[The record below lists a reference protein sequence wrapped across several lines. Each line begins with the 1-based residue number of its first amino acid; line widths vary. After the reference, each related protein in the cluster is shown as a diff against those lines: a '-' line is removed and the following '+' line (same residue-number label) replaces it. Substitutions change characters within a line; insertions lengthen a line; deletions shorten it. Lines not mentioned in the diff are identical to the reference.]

1 LVLQYFP
8 SSPQQTMVPSAFTAQ
23 VELLPALTDV
33 TMPRAGASGTLVA
46 ASAAAASGTLV
57 GGEEAGAL
65 PPELPATPPSS
76 SDGPAVA
83 CVPPLPDVPAAAAVL
98 PAPASGP
105 DVFPHATAHRSKPTT
120 MLANRFVI
128 ATSSIGIAFLF
139 MTLLRLR
146 HATVKKGSA
155 ASTRASIRITLTRK
169 DGSAL
174 DHTIWPATPLAAGLK
189 TGQN

>member
-1 LVLQYFP
+1 
-8 SSPQQTMVPSAFTAQ
+8 MVPSAFTAQ

-33 TMPRAGASGTLVA
+33 TTPKAAASGTLGA

-65 PPELPATPPSS
+65 PPVPPDPPTTLPPVPPASS
-76 SDGPAVA
+76 PDWPAVA
-83 CVPPLPDVPAAAAVL
+83 CVPPLTDVPAAAAVL

-120 MLANRFVI
+120 MLANRFVV
-128 ATSSIGIAFLF
+128 ATSSIGIVLIF
-139 MTLLRLR
+139 MTVLRLR